1 MLNPID
7 TVSATAPQNVPTVT
21 QEPGG
26 VVLGEGDSRIPFDGN
41 VVVVIDPAE
50 IVKAKVARQ
59 RRRLRSDALH
69 HATIPTNGID
79 VVIEDV
85 EAGLVVAAGKPL
97 LADRHTYAGSN
108 ALPEWTAGGL
118 DARDPVILWMPRR
131 LTVELPETAYVVE
144 RNRGLAQALVIG
156 VHRFGAGQLKHVP
169 EQHRGVTARDHEAAP
184 GGPGA
189 VLRR

>member
-26 VVLGEGDSRIPFDGN
+26 DVLGEGDSRIPFDRN

-50 IVKAKVARQ
+50 IVQAKVARQ

-85 EAGLVVAAGKPL
+85 EAGLVVPAGKPL
-97 LADRHTYAGSN
+97 LPDRHTSAGS
-108 ALPEWTAGGL
+108 
-118 DARDPVILWMPRR
+118 D
-131 LTVELPETAYVVE
+131 
-144 RNRGLAQALVIG
+144 
-156 VHRFGAGQLKHVP
+156 
-169 EQHRGVTARDHEAAP
+169 AAP
-184 GGPGA
+184 EGTDR
-189 VLRR
+189 VLAAT